1 MILVAAVLNVVVIYR
16 RSQDDDAVVVLFVVG
31 VRVRVF
37 VCNTVVLKQLL
48 GELFLVLA
56 ATTAVAAAEAE
67 TAAAAAAAAGMT
79 TAVTDAAADRLYH
92 STMTDRCDGCRTA
105 VHDTAATLIAILY
118 ILPD

>member
-67 TAAAAAAAAGMT
+67 TAAAAGMT
-79 TAVTDAAADRLYH
+79 TGVTDAAADRLYH